1 MLDVGAAASRISR
14 VAKMHFG
21 DRVQCSVVEP
31 GEGWVEYYRHHH
43 IRLAGH
49 FFPIAG
55 DETWDYI
62 HTSHWLEHVEKLD
75 VVIKGLRSSLRKGGL
90 CFIEVPNCDI
100 AYFTHDFPD
109 QPHVHFF
116 TAASLRQAMQTH
128 GFVAVDVREC
138 AMANAAYLNYRRR
151 PESVTA
157 EERRLAQES
166 EASTDPV
173 ASGNLLRGLFRAA

>member
-1 MLDVGAAASRISR
+1 
-14 VAKMHFG
+14 
-21 DRVQCSVVEP
+21 
-31 GEGWVEYYRHHH
+31 
-43 IRLAGH
+43 
-49 FFPIAG
+49 
-55 DETWDYI
+55 
-62 HTSHWLEHVEKLD
+62 
-75 VVIKGLRSSLRKGGL
+75 
-90 CFIEVPNCDI
+90 
-100 AYFTHDFPD
+100 
-109 QPHVHFF
+109 
-116 TAASLRQAMQTH
+116 MQTH